1 MTLILKFLWMTLM
14 LLGVLFIKPE
24 DRPTFNGGKKLEKQ
38 EKVQGEFAHV
48 VLFWLKNPDS
58 TEDKAAFRKSLEN
71 FINESK
77 YVKTMHLGEPAGT
90 NRDVIDRSYT
100 YMMILTFSSREEQD
114 AYQEEEVHKQF
125 VRESQNLWSKV
136 TVYDSINLW

>member
-24 DRPTFNGGKKLEKQ
+24 DRPAFNGGKKLEKQ

-71 FINESK
+71 FINQSK

-125 VRESQNLWSKV
+125 VRESENLWSKV
-136 TVYDSINLW
+136 TVYDSNNLW